1 MLCKLV
7 VFIYLG
13 QALYMLRFMH
23 FLVESVRLP
32 NVEER
37 HARILEIRVFTLDRM
52 PLVYSRNESYS
63 PV

>member
-37 HARILEIRVFTLDRM
+37 HARILGNPSFYIR
-52 PLVYSRNESYS
+52 PYAISI
-63 PV
+63 